1 MGVSDSVGSE
11 QFADVGGEFLS
22 RTILAASGISV
33 DLLDLSSSMSRMGP
47 QSEAVG
53 EFSDEL
59 MGTFRRVSQA
69 AIAEDQDVYSPCAF
83 TS

>member
-22 RTILAASGISV
+22 RTILAASEISV
-33 DLLDLSSSMSRMGP
+33 DLLDVSSSMSRMGP

-53 EFSDEL
+53 EVSDEL
-59 MGTFRRVSQA
+59 MGAYHRVSQA
-69 AIAEDQDVYSPCAF
+69 ATAENQDVYSPCAP